1 MPDQDRDPSVLK
13 RLDAIESD
21 LKTLKDNHLSH
32 IERDISEMDKQ
43 IAIIATRLLPIEK
56 FTETWTQKIMIMFI
70 GAVGVAVGLPLMM

>member
-1 MPDQDRDPSVLK
+1 VPDPEPDPAVLK

-21 LKTLKDNHLSH
+21 IRILRDNHLAH

-43 IAIIATRLLPIEK
+43 IAIIATRLSPIEK